1 MTSYTSNEAR
11 YRPTAGNGKGSGVL
25 LKILATFL
33 GLAVG
38 ALLVAVVVMMQAA
51 DEARD
56 EAKAVS
62 DQPAAAAGGHDQAT
76 HDPAATGATSLPL
89 QSFVGKTADNAD
101 VLAEQHAATDA
112 TLPPI
117 PAGDLVKVHMKLK
130 DMVVEIAPG
139 VRYNTWAFDGHGAPG
154 PVVHVR
160 QGQTVEMTL
169 TNGGSIPHSIDFH
182 AARIAPNI
190 AFRDAKPGE
199 SFTFRFKANDPG
211 VFMYHCG
218 TKPVL
223 AHIANGM
230 YGAIIVEPKEGL
242 PPVDNEYVL
251 VGSEWY
257 LNGDG
262 IENAASLDM
271 SKARSRM
278 ADWST
283 FNGYANQYVTHPL
296 TAKPG
301 ETTRFWVV
309 AAGPTNNV
317 NFHVVGTIFDR
328 AWVNSDLKSPPQ
340 QGVQTVV
347 VPAGGGAVFDV
358 KIDDVGLYPFVS
370 HAFADVDLGQVG
382 LLKVGNPKGT
392 MGH

>member
-1 MTSYTSNEAR
+1 MAYSNTKSP
-11 YRPTAGNGKGSGVL
+11 YRSDSAERGSGSS
-25 LKILATFL
+25 ILVGIVAVML
-33 GLAVG
+33 GIAV
-38 ALLVAVVVMMQAA
+38 AILSIVAVVLVKTA
-51 DEARD
+51 DDARD
-56 EAKAVS
+56 EAKL
-62 DQPAAAAGGHDQAT
+62 AAGTTDHSA
-76 HDPAATGATSLPL
+76 HSVESSGAVSLPL
-89 QSFVGKTADNAD
+89 QSFAGAVPEDAEA
-101 VLAEQHAATDA
+101 LAEAHRAYEAK
-112 TLPPI
+112 LPPV
-117 PAGDLVKVHMKLK
+117 PAGDLVKVHMTLK
-130 DMVVEIAPG
+130 DMVVEVAPG
-139 VRYNTWAFDGHGAPG
+139 VKYNTWAFDGHGAPG

-182 AARIAPNI
+182 AARIAPDV

-230 YGAIIVEPKEGL
+230 YGAIIVEPTAGL
-242 PPVDNEYVL
+242 PQVDNEYVL

-262 IENAASLDM
+262 IQEPASLDM
-271 SKARSRM
+271 AKARSRL
-278 ADWST
+278 ADWVT

-296 TAKPG
+296 VAKPG

-328 AWVNSDLKSPPQ
+328 AWANSDLVSPPQ
-340 QGVQTVV
+340 KGVQTVV

-358 KIDDVGLYPFVS
+358 KIDDPGLYPFVS

-382 LLKVGNPKGT
+382 LLKVGTPKGT
-392 MGH
+392 ATH

>member
-1 MTSYTSNEAR
+1 MASHSASSR
-11 YRPTAGNGKGSGVL
+11 RPDQTASGAFWMVAAL
-25 LKILATFL
+25 LL
-33 GLAVG
+33 GLTLAAVG
-38 ALLVAVVVMMQAA
+38 LFALMMWTDARGSQ
-51 DEARD
+51 DESA
-56 EAKAVS
+56 
-62 DQPAAAAGGHDQAT
+62 QPASAVAAAH
-76 HDPAATGATSLPL
+76 AA
-89 QSFVGKTADNAD
+89 
-101 VLAEQHAATDA
+101 HAATNSNTALPLASFAGVVPENAAELAEAHKAYDA
-112 TLPPI
+112 AMPPL
-117 PAGDLVKVHMKLK
+117 PAGDLVKVHMTLK
-130 DMVVEIAPG
+130 DMTVEIAPG
-139 VRYNTWAFDGHGAPG
+139 VKYNTWAFDGHGAPG

-169 TNGGSIPHSIDFH
+169 TNGGAIPHSIDFH
-182 AARIAPNI
+182 AARVAPNV
-190 AFRDAKPGE
+190 AFKDVSPGE
-199 SFTFRFKANDPG
+199 SLKFRFTASDPG

-230 YGAIIVEPKEGL
+230 YGAIVVQPKEAL

-262 IENAASLDM
+262 IDEPASLDM
-271 SKARSRM
+271 AKARART
-278 ADWST
+278 ADWVT

-296 TAKPG
+296 TADPG
-301 ETTRFWVV
+301 ETTRVWVV

-317 NFHVVGTIFDR
+317 NFHVVGTLLDR
-328 AWVNSDLKSPPQ
+328 AWVNSDLTQ
-340 QGVQTVV
+340 FQRNVQTVI

-358 KIDDVGLYPFVS
+358 KIDKEGLYPFVS

-392 MGH
+392 MTH